1 MRFLVDNQLPIA
13 VSRWLTAI
21 GMQADHVLDLG
32 LQQASDSTIWTLATG
47 QSGIVVSKDDDFLL
61 LASRPRDVGRLLWVR
76 VGNCR
81 TPALLSRFTVAWPMI
96 EKAFAQGQ
104 RVVELR

>member
-13 VSRWLTAI
+13 VARWLTGM
-21 GMQADHVLDLG
+21 GMQAEHVLDLG
-32 LQQASDSTIWTLATG
+32 LDKASDSTIWALAIA

-61 LASRPRDVGRLLWVR
+61 LASRPRDIGRLLWVR

-81 TPALLSRFTVAWPMI
+81 TPALLSRFAIAWPTI
-96 EKAFAQGQ
+96 EKAFSQGQ